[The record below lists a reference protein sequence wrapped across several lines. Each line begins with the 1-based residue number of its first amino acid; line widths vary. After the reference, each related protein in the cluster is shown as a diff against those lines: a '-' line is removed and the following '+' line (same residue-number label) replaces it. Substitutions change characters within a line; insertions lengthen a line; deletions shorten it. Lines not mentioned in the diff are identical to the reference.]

1 MSDDSSVAIARA
13 LRRELR
19 TATPGTR
26 LPSTREIARRFTA
39 GPVTVQRA
47 VARLVAAGLVET
59 RPGIG
64 TFVVGRPSAS
74 PVGDVDWQTTS
85 LGPDRTGPTTVGST
99 LRDVGPGTI
108 ALHSGY
114 PSPGLLP
121 MRDVR
126 SALQRAARGD
136 DAWDRPPLVGM
147 PDLRAWFAR
156 EVAAGSAGAGPRP
169 SDVVVTA
176 GGQAALSAVF
186 RALALP
192 GDPVVMESPTYWGAI
207 AAARQAGLVIVP
219 VARTAGAPR
228 AEDLDDALRT
238 SGARIAYVQPTFANP
253 TGAHWAPADRSVI
266 LRVAADRGAFL
277 VEDDWARDLAIDAP
291 RPPMVTDDANGH
303 VVYIRSLTKSASLA
317 LRVGAVIARG
327 PVRDRIAGA
336 LASSDLYVSPVL
348 QRAALDVVTR
358 PSWQTHLARL
368 RRELRG
374 RRDALADAVSAYAPS
389 LQITALP
396 EGGLNL
402 WTRMPRDLDA
412 RTVAARCLADGV
424 AVSPGD
430 EWFPAAV
437 PGPHLRLNY
446 AWADPAR
453 FAEAAHIVERV
464 ITSPD
469 D

>member
-1 MSDDSSVAIARA
+1 MSDDSSVAIAR
-13 LRRELR
+13 ELR
-19 TATPGTR
+19 GELLTATPGMR
-26 LPSTREIARRFTA
+26 LPSTREIARRFGA

-64 TFVVGRPSAS
+64 TFVLGSTAATVT
-74 PVGDVDWQTTS
+74 GDVDWQTTS
-85 LGPDRTGPTTVGST
+85 LGPDRAGPTTVGST

-114 PSPGLLP
+114 PSSDLLP

-126 SALQRAARGD
+126 SALQRAVRDG

-147 PDLRAWFAR
+147 TDLRGWFAR
-156 EVAAGSAGAGPRP
+156 EAAAGSASTAPRP
-169 SDVVVTA
+169 TDVIVTA

-186 RALALP
+186 RALAAP

-219 VARTAGAPR
+219 VARSAGAPR
-228 AEDLDDALRT
+228 AEDVDDALRT

-253 TGAHWAPADRSVI
+253 TGAHWLPAERAAI

-277 VEDDWARDLAIDAP
+277 VEDDWARDLAIEEP
-291 RPPMVTDDANGH
+291 RPPMVSDDPDGH

-368 RRELRG
+368 RRELRL
-374 RRDALADAVSAYAPS
+374 RRDGLADAVSTYAPS
-389 LQITALP
+389 LQLTALP
-396 EGGLNL
+396 DGGLNL
-402 WTRMPRDLDA
+402 WTRTPRDLDA
-412 RTVAARCLADGV
+412 RTIAARCLAEGV

-453 FAEAAHIVERV
+453 FPDAARIVERV
-464 ITSPD
+464 VASEV
-469 D
+469 